1 MAYLVAKV
9 LLALLIVGNV
19 AALQAHEQSLPSDNL
34 GTYQNQNCCPSGYY
48 IAGEFCVR
56 CN

>member
-34 GTYQNQNCCPSGYY
+34 GTYQNQNCCPAGYY